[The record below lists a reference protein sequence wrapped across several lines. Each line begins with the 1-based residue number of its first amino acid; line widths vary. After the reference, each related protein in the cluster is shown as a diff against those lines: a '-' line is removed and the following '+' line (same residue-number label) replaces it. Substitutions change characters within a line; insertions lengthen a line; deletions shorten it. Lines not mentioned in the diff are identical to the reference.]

1 MTSERQ
7 MAAVT
12 GPMATALDPGEQL
25 VAARFLVVPP
35 DPGPLRSLD
44 RPARDGDELDDL
56 VDDLFGEP
64 TEERPGIF
72 DIGLVVAGV
81 AGVGWSIFGG
91 GVGPLVLGVLLLALG
106 LALPA
111 QRMARSVGER
121 RRSADRRRT
130 IGDGT
135 LLDVT
140 DPEVT
145 RLTSAY
151 AALLPLREEPRAPLA
166 GPAVTAAHLALI
178 EVATLLE
185 GQRPSEDASRGYVR
199 RRAEA
204 IERTTAQLRD
214 GVAAALAADA
224 AVATPDDS
232 AARIWAAAR
241 LRAREDLEQVH
252 RIGSVDQLASLSE
265 RLERT
270 AGHERD

>member
-1 MTSERQ
+1 MT
-7 MAAVT
+7 AVT
-12 GPMATALDPGEQL
+12 GPMATALDPGEQR
-25 VAARFLVVPP
+25 AEARFLVVPP
-35 DPGPLRSLD
+35 DPGPLRSLI
-44 RPARDGDELDDL
+44 RPARDRDELDDL

-64 TEERPGIF
+64 SDERSGAF
-72 DIGLVVAGV
+72 DVALVVAGV
-81 AGVGWSIFGG
+81 AGLAWAVLGG
-91 GVGPLVLGVLLLALG
+91 GIAPLALGVVLLALG

-121 RRSADRRRT
+121 RRSVDRRRT

-140 DPEVT
+140 DPEVA

-166 GPAVTAAHLALI
+166 GPAVTAAHLALT
-178 EVATLLE
+178 EVASLLE
-185 GQRPSEDASRGYVR
+185 GQPPSEDAARGYIR
-199 RRAEA
+199 RRADA

-214 GVAAALAADA
+214 GIAAARAADA
-224 AVATPDDS
+224 DVAAPDDS

>member
-1 MTSERQ
+1 

-25 VAARFLVVPP
+25 AAARFLVVPP
-35 DPGPLRSLD
+35 DPGPLRSLV
-44 RPARDGDELDDL
+44 RPARDRDELDDL

-64 TEERPGIF
+64 SDERPGAF

-81 AGVGWSIFGG
+81 AGVGWAILGG
-91 GVGPLVLGVLLLALG
+91 GVGPLVLGVVLLALG

-151 AALLPLREEPRAPLA
+151 AGLLPLRDDARAPLA
-166 GPAVTAAHLALI
+166 GPAVTAAHLALM

-185 GQRPSEDASRGYVR
+185 GQPPSDEASRGYVR

-214 GVAAALAADA
+214 GVAAALAAEA
-224 AVATPDDS
+224 AVAAPDDS
-232 AARIWAAAR
+232 AERIWAAAR
-241 LRAREDLEQVH
+241 LKAREDLEVVH

-270 AGHERD
+270 AGHERV

>member
-1 MTSERQ
+1 MTSEGRTT
-7 MAAVT
+7 AVT
-12 GPMATALDPGEQL
+12 GPMATVLDPGEQL
-25 VAARFLVVPP
+25 AEARFLVVPP
-35 DPGPLRSLD
+35 DPGPLRSLV
-44 RPARDGDELDDL
+44 RPARDRDELDDL

-64 TEERPGIF
+64 SDERPGVF

-81 AGVGWSIFGG
+81 AGIAWSILGSG
-91 GVGPLVLGVLLLALG
+91 IGPLVLGVVLLALG

-121 RRSADRRRT
+121 RRRAERRRT

-140 DPEVT
+140 DPEVA

-166 GPAVTAAHLALI
+166 GPAVTAAHLALM

-185 GQRPSEDASRGYVR
+185 GQPPSDDAGRGYVR

-204 IERTTAQLRD
+204 IERTTGRLRD
-214 GVAAALAADA
+214 GIAAALAADA
-224 AVATPDDS
+224 AVTAPDDS